1 MIKRKGSAQWIGTG
15 LEGQGTVSV
24 PSKVLQNTPYSFTA
38 RFKNESG
45 VEGTNPEELI
55 ASAHA
60 SCFAMALSFQ
70 LNGAG
75 FTAEKLIV
83 EAVVSI
89 DKDGEG
95 FSIKGIE
102 LLLVG
107 KVPNISKERF
117 LELAEIAKKGCPIS
131 KLFNAPISLTSQ
143 LL

>member
-1 MIKRKGSAQWIGTG
+1 MIKRKGSAQWMGTG
-15 LEGQGTVSV
+15 LEGRGTTSV
-24 PSKVLQNTPYSFTA
+24 PSKVLDKTPYSFTT

-75 FTAEKLIV
+75 FIAERLDV
-83 EAVVSI
+83 EAIVSI

-107 KVPNISKERF
+107 KVPNISEKKF
-117 LELAEIAKKGCPIS
+117 LELADIAKKGCPIS
-131 KLFNAPISLTSQ
+131 KLFNVPISLTSKLQ
-143 LL
+143 